1 MVFFGL
7 FYFCSVTSAI
17 LSHPFL
23 SCFGFQGGELVV
35 ESCRSDYNWAKWSPS
50 WGVFK
55 ISPQCLLIA
64 SSLSQATVSCPA
76 GTLNSPHLPT
86 PDPAFTDYCSLK
98 SQMNIFSKLHLKVHS
113 LVSIPF

>member
-7 FYFCSVTSAI
+7 FYFCSVTSTV

-23 SCFGFQGGELVV
+23 SRFGFQGGELVV

-64 SSLSQATVSCPA
+64 SSLSQATVACPA
-76 GTLNSPHLPT
+76 GTLHTPHLLT
-86 PDPAFTDYCSLK
+86 PAPALTYYSSLK
-98 SQMNIFSKLHLKVHS
+98 SQMNIFSKLYLKVHS